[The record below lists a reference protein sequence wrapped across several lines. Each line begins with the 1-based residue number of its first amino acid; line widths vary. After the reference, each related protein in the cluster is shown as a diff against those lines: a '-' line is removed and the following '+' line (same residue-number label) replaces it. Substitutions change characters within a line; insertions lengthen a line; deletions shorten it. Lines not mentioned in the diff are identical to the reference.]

1 MSFLLKQRSPSVMA
15 VIALLFLG
23 LYFCGWDSFFTWDK
37 GSQEV
42 RGHTNISSIR
52 FLAGWSDGPSAF
64 PATHSV
70 RTAAPSVCP
79 SSWPRGGD
87 ALPGQFQE
95 VRSARCLQG
104 PGRCTEERTLVPKGC
119 QRDRRRWGQRE
130 ASLAGGF
137 PPRTMRLGAVPRG
150 RDRQSS
156 NGRRTPLEN
165 WPFSKTEA
173 GEG

>member
-23 LYFCGWDSFFTWDK
+23 LYFWGWDSFFTWDK

-52 FLAGWSDGPSAF
+52 FLAGWSDGPPAF

-70 RTAAPSVCP
+70 RTAASVRP

-95 VRSARCLQG
+95 VRSARCLRG

-130 ASLAGGF
+130 AWLAGGF

-165 WPFSKTEA
+165 WPFSKTKA

>member
-23 LYFCGWDSFFTWDK
+23 LYFWGWDSFFTWDK

-70 RTAAPSVCP
+70 RTAASVCP
-79 SSWPRGGD
+79 SVLVAARGRR
-87 ALPGQFQE
+87 ASRPVPG
-95 VRSARCLQG
+95 G
-104 PGRCTEERTLVPKGC
+104 KERTVFAGPRQVHRGEDPGPQGLSERQAEMGTKG
-119 QRDRRRWGQRE
+119 GI
-130 ASLAGGF
+130 AGW
-137 PPRTMRLGAVPRG
+137 RVSTKNHAARG
-150 RDRQSS
+150 RAARKRQ
-156 NGRRTPLEN
+156 
-165 WPFSKTEA
+165 TEQQRQEDA
-173 GEG
+173 P